1 VPDPSPTT
9 ARRKIGKQLLLVSI
23 GIAVGLV
30 FIALGMRTCLT
41 GRNATNLPAAIENT
55 SPGNGD
61 KILRQ
66 AQVIV
71 DFVELS
77 ARTYNWNFSTD

>member
-1 VPDPSPTT
+1 MPTT

-30 FIALGMRTCLT
+30 FIALGMRTGLT

-77 ARTYNWNFSTD
+77 ANGATHNWNFSTD